1 MSELSIAEKELG
13 YQIEV
18 LTRFPLPRK
27 NVGNE
32 YKKEVN
38 RITCKYYSPLGIPY
52 SPVHK
57 RALEVVTTKAVC
69 ENENGIIQFDGI
81 SRFLNFYGMAS
92 NGGKAGYIR
101 PIKEAMEKIYTLT
114 IYISE
119 EIESDKF
126 AGVKG
131 KNLCIASDYQIL
143 WANGRTDLVKPEL
156 FDNLN
161 YMQLTPDFMKLAKN
175 AAPHIQADY
184 MKIRSALTQDVY
196 PWIISKLFCLK
207 DKDQLIKWSWLY
219 NQFTDNKKMNPSQ
232 MKTFRKAFKDSVD
245 EVGEKYYKDAR
256 FEFTNEGL
264 ILKKSPLLIEPDS
277 KKAGFTLFG

>member
-1 MSELSIAEKELG
+1 MDSIAKDELG

-38 RITCKYYSPLGIPY
+38 RLTCRYYSPLGIPY
-52 SPVHK
+52 TSVHK

-69 ENENGIIQFDGI
+69 ENDNGVILFAGV
-81 SRFLNFYGMAS
+81 SKFLTGYGMAS
-92 NGGKAGYIR
+92 NGGKTGYIKT
-101 PIKEAMEKIYTLT
+101 IKDAMEKIYTLT
-114 IYISE
+114 MYITE
-119 EIESDKF
+119 EISTERFS
-126 AGVKG
+126 GVKG
-131 KNLCIASDYQIL
+131 KTLSIASDYQIL
-143 WANGRTDLVKPEL
+143 WANGRTDLAKPEL

-161 YMQLTPDFMKLAKN
+161 YMQLTPDFMNLAKN

-196 PWIISKLFCLK
+196 PWMISKLFCLK

-219 NQFTDNKKMNPSQ
+219 SQFNDTKLNDWQ
-232 MKTFRKAFKDSVD
+232 MKNFRRTFKESVD
-245 EVGEKYYKDAR
+245 EVGEKYYRDANY
-256 FEFTNEGL
+256 EFTNEGL

-277 KKAGFTLFG
+277 KKAGFTVFG